1 MKALTRYIQWMIT
14 AVYFGIFYI
23 LGEMDFSQR
32 YFERFMVLLLIIS
45 FLFAFLIAIADR
57 KPDS

>member
-1 MKALTRYIQWMIT
+1 MKALRSYIQWMIT

-23 LGEMDFSQR
+23 LGEINFSQR
-32 YFERFMVLLLIIS
+32 YFEHFIVLLLIIS
-45 FLFAFLIAIADR
+45 FLFAFLIAIADK